1 MSGVMTLREPEI
13 VELNTPTGPMRT
25 LVLRPAAVGR
35 FPGLLFHSEI
45 FQLTAPI
52 CRTAAFL
59 AGHGFVVALPEIY
72 HEYLPAGTVLGYDQ
86 AGSEVG
92 NRLKTE
98 KPVAAYDD
106 DNRAVLEFLKN
117 HEACM
122 GRLGSFGPCIGGHLT
137 YRAALLPEVAA
148 AACFYP
154 TDLHKRSLGK
164 GMNDD
169 SLARVA
175 DIKGELMM
183 VFGRQDP
190 HVSDEGRALIYQTLT
205 TAGVKFTWHE
215 FNAAH
220 AFLRDEGLRYD
231 AEIAR
236 EALGMTVDFFRRI
249 LGSPAGA

>member
-1 MSGVMTLREPEI
+1 MTLREPEI
-13 VELNTPTGPMRT
+13 VELNTPSGPMRT
-25 LVLRPAAVGR
+25 LVLRPAGEGP

-45 FQLTAPI
+45 FQITGPI
-52 CRTAAFL
+52 RRTAAFL
-59 AGHGFVVALPEIY
+59 AGHGFIVALPEIY
-72 HEYLPAGTVLGYDQ
+72 HEYLTAGTVLGYDQ
-86 AGSEVG
+86 EGADIG

-98 KPVAAYDD
+98 KPVQAYDD
-106 DNRAVLEFLKN
+106 DNKAVLAFLKN
-117 HEACM
+117 HEACT

-169 SLARVA
+169 SLARAA
-175 DIKGELMM
+175 DIKGELLM

-190 HVSDEGRALIYQTLT
+190 HVSDEGRAMIYQMLT
-205 TAGVKFTWHE
+205 AAGVKFTWHE

-231 AEIAR
+231 AEISR

-249 LGSPAGA
+249 LGTPS

>member
-1 MSGVMTLREPEI
+1 
-13 VELNTPTGPMRT
+13 
-25 LVLRPAAVGR
+25 
-35 FPGLLFHSEI
+35 
-45 FQLTAPI
+45 
-52 CRTAAFL
+52 
-59 AGHGFVVALPEIY
+59 
-72 HEYLPAGTVLGYDQ
+72 
-86 AGSEVG
+86 
-92 NRLKTE
+92 
-98 KPVAAYDD
+98 
-106 DNRAVLEFLKN
+106 
-117 HEACM
+117 
-122 GRLGSFGPCIGGHLT
+122 
-137 YRAALLPEVAA
+137 
-148 AACFYP
+148 
-154 TDLHKRSLGK
+154 
-164 GMNDD
+164 MNDD

-249 LGSPAGA
+249 LSAPVGA